1 MRHGQTDWN
10 KQRLIQGHSNI
21 PLNEK
26 GREQAKKVA
35 EAFRDKRV
43 DVMYSSD
50 LLRAYETALEIAKV
64 VSVEKVTTCKR
75 LRERSFGDL
84 EAQAVSKLEELVP
97 GYGTN
102 WGSDAV
108 YNMERL
114 EDAQKRLTDRLVE
127 IVEEAKNKHV
137 VVVSHGAIINLFI
150 HFVTNGEDGT
160 GKRHLENTSI
170 STFKYKDGEW
180 EIVEI
185 NNHDHLVKS
194 TE

>member
-1 MRHGQTDWN
+1 
-10 KQRLIQGHSNI
+10 
-21 PLNEK
+21 
-26 GREQAKKVA
+26 
-35 EAFRDKRV
+35 
-43 DVMYSSD
+43 MYSSD

-64 VSVEKVTTCKR
+64 VAIEEVKTCER

-102 WGSDAV
+102 WGSESV
-108 YNMERL
+108 YRMERL

-127 IVEEAKNKHV
+127 IIEEAKEKHI

-170 STFKYKDGEW
+170 STFNYQEGNW
-180 EIVEI
+180 QVIEI
-185 NNHDHLVKS
+185 NNHDHLL
-194 TE
+194 